1 MRFPIKSHLERFRG
15 WYSVVI
21 STGAGQLYRPAQW
34 RDVQFCQYCLYTFK
48 KPNILYKAVI
58 LSEAHSPK
66 PKAPCILLVAA
77 CKYAVPTLITLA
89 ILFCLTVQA
98 LGQGCAQCL
107 DSTRAT
113 PPAVQ
118 AAYRHAII
126 LLGSA
131 GATLFIAGT
140 LLLRR
145 QR

>member
-1 MRFPIKSHLERFRG
+1 MRFPIPHLERFPG

-21 STGAGQLYRPAQW
+21 STGAGRIYRPAQW
-34 RDVQFCQYCLYTFK
+34 RDLQLCRHYLYTYGK
-48 KPNILYKAVI
+48 TIATHKAVI
-58 LSEAHSPK
+58 LSEGHSPK
-66 PKAPCILLVAA
+66 PKDPCILLAA
-77 CKYAVPTLITLA
+77 ARKYAVPTLITLA
-89 ILFCLTVQA
+89 VLFCLTGQS

-113 PPAVQ
+113 PPSVQ

-126 LLGSA
+126 LLGGA

>member
-1 MRFPIKSHLERFRG
+1 MRFPIPHLERFRG

-21 STGAGQLYRPAQW
+21 STGAGRLYRPAQW
-34 RDVQFCQYCLYTFK
+34 RDLQFCQYCLYTFK
-48 KPNILYKAVI
+48 KSNILYKAVI
-58 LSEAHSPK
+58 LSEGHSPK
-66 PKAPCILLVAA
+66 PKDPCILLAA
-77 CKYAVPTLITLA
+77 ARKYAMPTLITLA
-89 ILFCLTVQA
+89 ILFCLTDQS

-113 PPAVQ
+113 PPSVQ

-126 LLGSA
+126 LLGGA